1 MTLYFSNGTDETVT
15 VEEIQNL
22 CIVDGENVFMQVSAD
37 IHSTIEP
44 GAGLLYELNVPADH
58 VTDYGFTKPSVA
70 DFTYT
75 TD

>member
-1 MTLYFSNGTDETVT
+1 M
-15 VEEIQNL
+15 
-22 CIVDGENVFMQVSAD
+22 DGENVFMQVSAD
-37 IHSTIEP
+37 IYGTIEP
-44 GAGLLYELNVPADH
+44 GAGLLYELNVPAAH